1 MYNLFIDPFL
11 LAYPPITSNIDD
23 FENYINSLVAWS
35 EGINEIK
42 EANLG
47 IIYLSSKTS
56 ELLANINGYPDRSE
70 LEKTILKL
78 NLEQEIQAHDI
89 FILIDSLLKLPYI
102 EDLLNINA
110 ILIDNIQFQPYSY
123 LEQRNENFYQVY
135 YELIIL
141 IFLLCESKKLKIKD
155 QIIITR
161 CLEAEDIQVLV
172 KCEIVDCEF
181 CATCDAMYNCTF
193 PTNASV
199 SLQCFANPNKLY
211 EYFDPIDI
219 WINAKGNGELYKQS
233 VSIFMGQLNNNLSNQ
248 TALNEF
254 SNWTF
259 GTKFLQTAKDLG
271 FIEDP
276 LKVRML
282 LRSCSE
288 IILKQNMADT
298 HWLRTGKGGNNPQKK
313 RKKDNAGAWRRDI
326 DRDYHLHYWE
336 IGNSIEFASVVIH
349 NDMKIPE

>member
-11 LAYPPITSNIDD
+11 LAYPQITSDVNEFD
-23 FENYINSLVAWS
+23 NYINSLIAWG
-35 EGINEIK
+35 EEINKIK
-42 EANLG
+42 ETNLG
-47 IIYLSSKTS
+47 IIFLSSKTF

-70 LEKTILKL
+70 LEKIIIKL
-78 NLEQEIQAHDI
+78 NLQNEIQAHDI
-89 FILIDSLLKLPYI
+89 FVLIDSLLRLPYI

-123 LEQRNENFYQVY
+123 IEQRHENCYQVY

-141 IFLLCESKKLKIKD
+141 IYLLCEFKKLETKH

-161 CLEAEDIQVLV
+161 CLEVENIQILV

-181 CATCDAMYNCTF
+181 FNTCDNVYNNFF
-193 PTNASV
+193 PNDASV

-219 WINAKGNGELYKQS
+219 WINAKGNEGLCKQS
-233 VSIFMGQLNNNLSNQ
+233 VSIFIEQLNRNLSNRYV
-248 TALNEF
+248 LDKL

-259 GTKFLQTAKDLG
+259 GNKFFQTAKNLG

-276 LKVRML
+276 IKIRML

-288 IILKQNMADT
+288 IILKQNMTDT

-326 DRDYHLHYWE
+326 DREYHLHYWE
-336 IGNSIEFASVVIH
+336 TGNTIEFASVVIH
-349 NDMKIPE
+349 NDLKIPE